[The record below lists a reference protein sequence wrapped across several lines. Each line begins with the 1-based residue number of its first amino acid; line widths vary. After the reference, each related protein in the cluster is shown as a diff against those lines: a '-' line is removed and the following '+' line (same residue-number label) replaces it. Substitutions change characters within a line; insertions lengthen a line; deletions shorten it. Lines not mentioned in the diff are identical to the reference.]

1 MMRRRRR
8 MMPMR
13 ANQSCQKDAA
23 SNDMAHGGVDDSGD
37 SSWETGLMFW
47 VPIPEPI
54 RFSG

>member
-47 VPIPEPI
+47 VPIPEPM